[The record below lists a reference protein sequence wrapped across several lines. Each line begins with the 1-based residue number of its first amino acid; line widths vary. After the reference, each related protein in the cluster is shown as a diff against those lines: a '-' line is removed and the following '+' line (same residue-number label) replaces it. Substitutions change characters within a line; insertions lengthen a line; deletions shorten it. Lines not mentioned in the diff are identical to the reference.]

1 MHSLKGTKILYISPK
16 FFGYET
22 IIKSTLEE
30 KFGASVDFYD
40 DRPSNDLWTK
50 IFIRL
55 KLKTLIKRKIDTYF
69 TSIFNAIKNISYDYV
84 FVVSPETLSV
94 KELTTLKILQ
104 HNATFILYMWDSFDN
119 KNSCNTIHLFD
130 KVLTFDNHDA
140 QKYHLHFHPLFYI
153 DTYSKM
159 PSKSLLQYDLCFIAT
174 AHSDR
179 YLVAKKVKMQLDQF
193 SLKMFSFLYL
203 NTKLMYWGR
212 RLFLKKYNYGPIAD
226 FSFTPMSQDEIIS
239 LISKSKAILDI
250 NHPSQVGLTMRT
262 FEALGANKKLIT
274 TNKNI
279 KVYDFYNSSNIA
291 IIDRDN
297 PVIDLYFFDSP
308 YLSLDKEVYEKYSL
322 YNWIKT
328 VFDYQQNE

>member
-1 MHSLKGTKILYISPK
+1 MHSLNGKKILYIGPM
-16 FFGYET
+16 FFGYEKA
-22 IIKSTLEE
+22 IKTVLENQ
-30 KFGASVDFYD
+30 FGAQVDFYD
-40 DRPSNDLWTK
+40 DRPANDLWTK

-55 KLKTLIKRKIDTYF
+55 KLKTLIKRKIDTYY
-69 TSIFNAIKNISYDYV
+69 TSIFNAINDISYDYV

-94 KELTTLKILQ
+94 NELTTLKNLQ
-104 HNATFILYMWDSFDN
+104 QNATFILYMWDSFDN
-119 KNSCNTIHLFD
+119 KNSFNTLHLFD
-130 KVLTFDNHDA
+130 RVVTFDNHDA

-153 DTYSKM
+153 ETYAKI
-159 PSKSLLQYDLCFIAT
+159 PSKELLDYDVCFIAT

-179 YLVAKKVKMQLDQF
+179 YLVAKKVKMQLERL

-212 RLFLKKYNYGPIAD
+212 RLFLKKYNYGPLAD
-226 FSFTPMSQDEIIS
+226 FSFTPMSQEEIIS

-279 KVYDFYNSSNIA
+279 MLYDFYNPSNIA
-291 IIDRDN
+291 IIDRDD
-297 PVIDLYFFDSP
+297 PLIDTHFFDSP
-308 YLSLDKEVYEKYSL
+308 YIPLDKEVYEKYSL
-322 YNWIKT
+322 YNWIDT
-328 VFDYQQNE
+328 VFDCQSNK